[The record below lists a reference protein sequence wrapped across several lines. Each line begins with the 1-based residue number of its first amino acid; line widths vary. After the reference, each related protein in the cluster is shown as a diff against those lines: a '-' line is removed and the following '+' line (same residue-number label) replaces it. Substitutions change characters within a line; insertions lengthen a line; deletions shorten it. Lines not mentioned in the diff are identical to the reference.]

1 LSVSFNT
8 IYSALGITK
17 QAFHDY
23 CVRHRHKAEMLGYLE
38 NLIMK
43 IRRDHPTLAL
53 RTIHSMVGKIGI
65 GRDQFEEYFLS
76 IGFGIERRKIYWK
89 TTDSRGVSKFENL
102 VKEIVI
108 NQVDQVW
115 VSDITYFELQNR
127 FYYITFITDAFSR
140 RIVGHSLSTT
150 LITENTSLSA
160 LKMALK
166 CRRYSKEN
174 KPGDLIF
181 HSDGG
186 GQYYAGIFIEQLRL
200 LGIKSSMAEDVYE
213 NAIAERVNGII
224 KNNYLV
230 HRSITSYVQL
240 KKELD
245 RSVALY
251 NSQKPHRSLKNETPI
266 AYELKMAHVCSATK
280 TDGDE
285 LINGK
290 LKKKGASS
298 PISSWQQ
305 KPQAWNLSPEIQV

>member
-1 LSVSFNT
+1 
-8 IYSALGITK
+8 
-17 QAFHDY
+17 
-23 CVRHRHKAEMLGYLE
+23 
-38 NLIMK
+38 
-43 IRRDHPTLAL
+43 
-53 RTIHSMVGKIGI
+53 
-65 GRDQFEEYFLS
+65 
-76 IGFGIERRKIYWK
+76 
-89 TTDSRGVSKFENL
+89 
-102 VKEIVI
+102 
-108 NQVDQVW
+108 
-115 VSDITYFELQNR
+115 
-127 FYYITFITDAFSR
+127 
-140 RIVGHSLSTT
+140 
-150 LITENTSLSA
+150 
-160 LKMALK
+160 MALK

-174 KPGDLIF
+174 KPSNLIF

-186 GQYYAGIFIEQLRL
+186 GQYYAVMFIEQLRL

-230 HRSITSYVQL
+230 HRSMNSYVQL

-266 AYELKMAHVCSATK
+266 SFELKMMHVCNATK
-280 TDGDE
+280 TEDDE

-305 KPQAWNLSPEIQV
+305 KPQTRNLSPEIQV